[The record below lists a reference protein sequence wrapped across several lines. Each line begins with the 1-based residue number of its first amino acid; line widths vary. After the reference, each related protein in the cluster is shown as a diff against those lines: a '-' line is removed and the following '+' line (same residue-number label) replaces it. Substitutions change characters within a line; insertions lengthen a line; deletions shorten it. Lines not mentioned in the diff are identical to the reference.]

1 MNEKPKNLIM
11 ENITSKMWYRNFA
24 GAATK
29 KNAEGSRNFNI
40 EVPADLAQQLNEE
53 GWNVR
58 YREDKDIWLLK
69 VHVSYQFKKPIINL
83 VTNNA
88 QKVTPLSERLL
99 EELDYAE
106 IECYDVNIEPSNKT
120 YLNGEGRETHSAYLK
135 SMNVYIADD
144 PIANKFNTVVYQ
156 DDLDEE

>member
-1 MNEKPKNLIM
+1 MNAKPKNLIM
-11 ENITSKMWYRNFA
+11 ENITTNMWYRNFA
-24 GAATK
+24 GVATK

-40 EVPADLAQQLNEE
+40 EIPADLAQQLNEE

-83 VTNNA
+83 VTSNNGR
-88 QKVTPLSERLL
+88 VTPLTERTIAN
-99 EELDYAE
+99 LDYSE

-156 DDLDEE
+156 DDFDEE

>member
-11 ENITSKMWYRNFA
+11 ENITTKMWYRNFA

-83 VTNNA
+83 VTNNG
-88 QKVTPLSERLL
+88 QNVTPLSERTLGM
-99 EELDYAE
+99 LDYAE
-106 IECYDVNIEPSNKT
+106 IECYEVNIEASNKT
-120 YLNGEGRETHSAYLK
+120 YLNGEGRETHSAYLQ
-135 SMNVYIADD
+135 SMNVYIMDD
-144 PIANKFNTVVYQ
+144 PIANKFNSVVYQ